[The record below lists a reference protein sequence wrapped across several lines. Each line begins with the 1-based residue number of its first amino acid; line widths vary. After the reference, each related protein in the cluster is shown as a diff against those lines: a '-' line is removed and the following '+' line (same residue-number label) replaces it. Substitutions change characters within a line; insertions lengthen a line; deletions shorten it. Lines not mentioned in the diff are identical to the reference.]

1 MTYLTTITY
10 YLYVISL
17 MLTWLGRF
25 IYIVNVLVNVPL
37 KVVVNGLLTVI
48 HIVAVIRIIALD
60 RERS

>member
-60 RERS
+60 RGRS